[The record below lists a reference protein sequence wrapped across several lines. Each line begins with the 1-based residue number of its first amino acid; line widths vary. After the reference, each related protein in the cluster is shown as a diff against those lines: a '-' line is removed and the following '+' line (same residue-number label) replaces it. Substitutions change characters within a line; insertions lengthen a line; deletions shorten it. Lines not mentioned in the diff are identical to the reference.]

1 MNTENAR
8 STKVC
13 LYLVFTQKHTSESSF
28 DNNIQI
34 RFYHCTELVAPA
46 AKLHISLI
54 LLIWNEKYIFL

>member
-54 LLIWNEKYIFL
+54 LLI